1 MSEAQPEVKT
11 EIVPEATADAVVVS
25 TELKNIIEALIFAS
39 DEPMTTRFIRSI
51 MDDVNKDLP
60 PSGHFVVNAEIIR
73 KAVGDLNRGYG
84 KMGSGFRIIEIAGG
98 FTYATQ
104 DNFSSWVGKLAKEKA
119 RRRLSPTAVETLA
132 IIAYKQPIAKG
143 EVEFIRGV
151 NVDYIINALLEKD
164 LIHITGRANTPGRP
178 LLYGTTQKFLEH
190 FGLNDLSDLPK
201 PREISE
207 LINETELEVD
217 RRLLAEQQELE
228 FKEDLEK
235 KLEGNEGSKNKPQK
249 ASKSKAEEN
258 IKEENRRSAQQGET
272 AGGAPVQTDDKAAD
286 GQRTAEG
293 ETPSESNLTT
303 DEATAE
309 TGVNIPEILPVHQP
323 ENLVENEQEYSETG
337 VLENPEVPQE
347 PSEENL
353 ALRTEQPEQAVREDE
368 LVKQTIDVQ
377 VASITD
383 VPEHPQN
390 AEQDHLTKDDLEVS
404 VIEEQETVTTDIQEI
419 PVIEEREEFT
429 TIAPENLVNE
439 EQDRLEINAKEV
451 FETVPTEQIG
461 TEPAAP
467 VPPLEGKLNPVS
479 MEEAAVHLESSI
491 GDEQSVLGDLQKNPQ
506 ESETGWSKWKN
517 KVKTFFQKLFA

>member
-1 MSEAQPEVKT
+1 MSDVQPETKT
-11 EIVPEATADAVVVS
+11 EAVPEAVPQTAADDVVVS

-60 PSGHFVVNAEIIR
+60 PSEHYIVNAEIIR
-73 KAVGDLNRGYG
+73 KAVGDLNRGYVR
-84 KMGSGFRIIEIAGG
+84 MGSGFRIIEIAGG

-104 DNFSSWVGKLAKEKA
+104 ENFSSWVGKLAKEKA

-190 FGLNDLSDLPK
+190 FGLNDLTDLPK

-207 LINETELEVD
+207 LINETEIEVD

-249 ASKSKAEEN
+249 QPKVKVPEN
-258 IKEENRRSAQQGET
+258 IKEENRRGGKQSGTAET
-272 AGGAPVQTDDKAAD
+272 APVPADDKAAD
-286 GQRTAEG
+286 GQRSAEG
-293 ETPSESNLTT
+293 ETSSESNLTI
-303 DEATAE
+303 EAATADVRE
-309 TGVNIPEILPVHQP
+309 SAAEHPLVSEQDRSVENVPAEAEVLPEVSAASRVQHSEPAAEGMTGDAQTVPMTGDRLAVP
-323 ENLVENEQEYSETG
+323 END
-337 VLENPEVPQE
+337 E
-347 PSEENL
+347 PADRIS
-353 ALRTEQPEQAVREDE
+353 
-368 LVKQTIDVQ
+368 
-377 VASITD
+377 D
-383 VPEHPQN
+383 VPEQ
-390 AEQDHLTKDDLEVS
+390 
-404 VIEEQETVTTDIQEI
+404 QE
-419 PVIEEREEFT
+419 IEERDPSMTGGTESPVSEG
-429 TIAPENLVNE
+429 P
-439 EQDRLEINAKEV
+439 DRSAVHGKSVGKEV
-451 FETVPTEQIG
+451 METVPESPSAAG
-461 TEPAAP
+461 PADHQPGGNLSHA
-467 VPPLEGKLNPVS
+467 S
-479 MEEAAVHLESSI
+479 MEGAEGHSERST
-491 GDEQSVLGDLQKNPQ
+491 GGEQPDRQ
-506 ESETGWSKWKN
+506 ESPQGTETGWSKWKN